1 MALRPLSGAWGGGSE
16 GGSPGLGRSGEA
28 GSGLSGGGRDPG
40 QCGADEFRRRKRG
53 GGRDERWLGI
63 ARGVRGRAAA
73 LWVGEA
79 RGISFAPL
87 LFRGP
92 LSLSRG
98 MKGNGTRHRSLESAH
113 RGSGTR
119 ESSAIVWRS
128 LPFLPGDSGEHAGD
142 SRRSPCPA
150 HFQRGGFHRKA
161 PNGVKYPSRR
171 RARSMGAYVPRAPF

>member
-1 MALRPLSGAWGGGSE
+1 MAGHRAEGEGEGGGALGRGGAWDFLRS
-16 GGSPGLGRSGEA
+16 SPL
-28 GSGLSGGGRDPG
+28 PG
-40 QCGADEFRRRKRG
+40 A
-53 GGRDERWLGI
+53 
-63 ARGVRGRAAA
+63 
-73 LWVGEA
+73 
-79 RGISFAPL
+79 
-87 LFRGP
+87 
-92 LSLSRG
+92 SLSRG

-161 PNGVKYPSRR
+161 PNGVKCPSRR

>member
-1 MALRPLSGAWGGGSE
+1 MGRRERGRLSGDSGLTEGGGLRVSLRRRE
-16 GGSPGLGRSGEA
+16 RSDGAAERTRSGA
-28 GSGLSGGGRDPG
+28 GRDVG
-40 QCGADEFRRRKRG
+40 E
-53 GGRDERWLGI
+53 RDERWPGI
-63 ARGVRGRAAA
+63 ARKVRGRAAA

-161 PNGVKYPSRR
+161 PNGVKCPSRR